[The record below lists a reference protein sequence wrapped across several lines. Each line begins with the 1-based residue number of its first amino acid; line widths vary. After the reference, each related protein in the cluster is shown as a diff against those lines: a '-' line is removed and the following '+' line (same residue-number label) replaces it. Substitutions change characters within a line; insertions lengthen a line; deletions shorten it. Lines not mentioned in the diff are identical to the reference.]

1 MSVRI
6 LFKFIAMSSS
16 SSPTPST
23 SSRATLLQL
32 RIQRYSPSLREK
44 LAQVYGQH
52 ENFDTW
58 MQQLIAQVTELA
70 QQRSS
75 DLVELDNQRLHN
87 PDWFLQQDM
96 LGYCTYVDRFAGNLQ
111 GVKQQIPHLV
121 NLGVRYL
128 HLLPFFQ
135 ARCGENDGGFAVASF
150 DQIQDG
156 LGSIDDLLELT
167 SALRQNKISL
177 CADFVLNH
185 IADDHPWALA
195 AKHGDTRYQ
204 AYFHTFADRE
214 FPDQY
219 EQTLGQIF
227 PQAAP
232 GNFTFNPELQKWV
245 WTTFYPYQWDLNYS
259 NPEVFAQ
266 IAIVMLRM
274 ANLGIEAFRL
284 DSTAFLWKRLGTSCM
299 NQTEAHLLLQALRD
313 IIEIAAPG
321 VLLKAEAI
329 VATADLPAYLG
340 SEAQGVKECH
350 IAYHSSL
357 MASSWVALAEQK
369 VDLIEAVIAATP
381 DLPAQASWL
390 NYVRCHDDIGWNVL
404 RTEAAGAHGDVQ
416 LAKQRLKHAALFFS
430 DRSASYADG
439 LQFQSSDPEAVH
451 GTVGMAASLCGLVHS
466 SAAPDPIVAEV
477 TELSIR
483 RILLMYG
490 LSLSFGGIPL
500 IYMGDEFA
508 QTNDRSFLDDP
519 AKSMDGRWLQRP
531 YFDHDAQMHLH
542 DMSRCSSQVF
552 AQLSELIRQRQQLPA
567 LAANTARQLL
577 STDSAQVLGFVRGDV
592 NSAEHLIYLSNFSE
606 LARTLDAEK
615 IVRQIPFATNSQ
627 VAYVDVLSGEM
638 IGQKIDLP
646 AYSQRWL
653 RLLGA

>member
-1 MSVRI
+1 MS
-6 LFKFIAMSSS
+6 FSSS
-16 SSPTPST
+16 STPAAL
-23 SSRATLLQL
+23 SRATQLQQ
-32 RIQRYSPSLREK
+32 RIERYSPGLRTT

-52 ENFDTW
+52 ERFDTW

-70 QQRSS
+70 QQRSP

-87 PDWFLQQDM
+87 PAWFLQQDM

-121 NLGVRYL
+121 KLGVRYL

-135 ARCGENDGGFAVASF
+135 ARRGENDGGFAVASF
-150 DQIQDG
+150 DQIQEG
-156 LGSIDDLLELT
+156 LGTIDDLRELT
-167 SALRQNKISL
+167 SALRQNKISM

-195 AKHGDTRYQ
+195 AKSGDTRYQ
-204 AYFHTFADRE
+204 DYFYTFSDRQL
-214 FPDQY
+214 PDQY

-232 GNFTFNPELQKWV
+232 GNFSFNPELQKWV
-245 WTTFYPYQWDLNYS
+245 WTTFYPYQWDLNYR

-266 IAIVMLRM
+266 IALTLLRM

-284 DSTAFLWKRLGTSCM
+284 DSTAFLWKRLGTNCM
-299 NQTEAHLLLQALRD
+299 NQAEAHLLLQALRD
-313 IIEIAAPG
+313 VIEIAAPS

-340 SEAQGVKECH
+340 NQTKGIKECH

-369 VDLIEAVIAATP
+369 VDLIEAVIVATP
-381 DLPAQASWL
+381 TLPAQASWL

-404 RTEAAGAHGDVQ
+404 RAEAAGAAGDTAVEGAGVD
-416 LAKQRLKHAALFFS
+416 LATQRLKYAAHFFS
-430 DRSASYADG
+430 DESTSYAEG
-439 LQFQSSDPEAVH
+439 LRFQASDPDAVH
-451 GTVGMAASLCGLVHS
+451 GTVGMAASLCGIS
-466 SAAPDPIVAEV
+466 DPSASPDNLA
-477 TELSIR
+477 TQLAIR
-483 RILLMYG
+483 RLLLMYG

-508 QTNDRSFLDDP
+508 QTNDRAFLDDP
-519 AKSMDGRWLQRP
+519 AKRIDGRWLQRP
-531 YFDHDAQMHLH
+531 YFDYDAQVHSH
-542 DMSRCSSQVF
+542 DMSRCSSRVF
-552 AQLSELIRQRQQLPA
+552 AQLRELIQQRQQLPA

-606 LARTLDAEK
+606 LPRTLDAEK
-615 IVRQIPFATNSQ
+615 IFMQIPFAISRQ
-627 VAYVDVLSGEM
+627 VAYLDVLSGELM
-638 IGQKIDLP
+638 GQKIDLA

-653 RLLGA
+653 RLIGA